1 MGVASSLFLCCPT
14 KFGLHLAHTQKM
26 CKIKEMQIRKSQ
38 LPDINHLSILAAVIL
53 LIYALM
59 PFVNIPVSRLS
70 LRVFGVIFDFQINY
84 NTFVS
89 ALAAAI
95 SAVGAYWLV
104 QSHSQSKPGGNIQ
117 HIILPAL
124 TAWVIGLPLRSIRF
138 SPQWWV
144 VFALGGALLILV
156 YIAEYIV
163 VDFTNEWHAIA
174 AGVLKV
180 ISFALFLLLAIA
192 LRAAQLRLYL
202 VLPALVIPLAL
213 VALRTLYLQA
223 GKWLGAW
230 AAGIAIIA
238 GQFVIG
244 FQYLPITPLSFGLL
258 LLGPAY
264 ALTDIA
270 ASYQDQESWKGV
282 WIGPLIILAL
292 LWGFAL
298 IAWK

>member
-1 MGVASSLFLCCPT
+1 MPFGKSIFYLISLNYR
-14 KFGLHLAHTQKM
+14 LHLARVKKM

-53 LIYALM
+53 LTYALT
-59 PFVNIPVSRLS
+59 PFVNIPVSQLS
-70 LRVFGVIFDFQINY
+70 FRVVGIIFEFQINY

-89 ALAAAI
+89 ILAAAI

-104 QSHSQSKPGGNIQ
+104 QTHSRSKSGSNIQ

-124 TAWVIGLPLRSIRF
+124 TAWVIGLPLRPIRF

-163 VDFTNEWHAIA
+163 VDFANEWHAIA

-180 ISFALFLLLAIA
+180 ISFALYLLLAIA

-202 VLPALVIPLAL
+202 LLPALVIPLAL

-223 GKWLGAW
+223 GKWMGAW
-230 AAGIAIIA
+230 AAGIAIIT
-238 GQFVIG
+238 GQFAIG
-244 FQYLPITPLSFGLL
+244 FQYLPLTPLSFGLL

-270 ASYQDQESWKGV
+270 LSYQDRETWKGIWV
-282 WIGPLIILAL
+282 GPLIIMGVLYGLAFL
-292 LWGFAL
+292 
-298 IAWK
+298 AW

>member
-1 MGVASSLFLCCPT
+1 M
-14 KFGLHLAHTQKM
+14 
-26 CKIKEMQIRKSQ
+26 RKSQ

-53 LIYALM
+53 LTYALT

-70 LRVFGVIFDFQINY
+70 FGVAGILFDFEINY

-104 QSHSQSKPGGNIQ
+104 QSHSQSKSGSNIQ

-144 VFALGGALLILV
+144 VFALGGVLLILV

-180 ISFALFLLLAIA
+180 ISFALYLLLAIA

-213 VALRTLYLQA
+213 VAMRTLYLQG
-223 GKWLGAW
+223 GKWLLAW
-230 AAGIAIIA
+230 AAGIAVIA

-244 FQYLPITPLSFGLL
+244 LQYLPVTPLSFGLL
-258 LLGPAY
+258 LLGPSYGITEVAV
-264 ALTDIA
+264 
-270 ASYQDQESWKGV
+270 SYQDRETWKGI
-282 WIGPLIILAL
+282 WIGPLIIMGL
-292 LWGFAL
+292 LWGLAL